1 MILWLCMSWVWP
13 LDNVH
18 VSTIYMYNAQHS
30 WGQAFRYCRAIL
42 VSTILWRRI
51 LILALLGHYEA
62 FYEFFV
68 FRTPLSK
75 SQLNLVK
82 SLVCTKVLKFQI
94 IGDFIKNLALM
105 CRAATHHASC
115 CLFAIVC
122 RFKMP
127 LDTTW
132 CVWVH
137 ADIDLKTSMLSSCR
151 FWWVWVTS
159 FWRFYNYLLAISSSF
174 VLRFWSVVGILH
186 PVFVYIW

>member
-1 MILWLCMSWVWP
+1 MPTIKGIVILHMFASWQILPWP
-13 LDNVH
+13 YFFYDFMT
-18 VSTIYMYNAQHS
+18 S
-30 WGQAFRYCRAIL
+30 AIL
-42 VSTILWRRI
+42 
-51 LILALLGHYEA
+51 
-62 FYEFFV
+62 
-68 FRTPLSK
+68 
-75 SQLNLVK
+75 
-82 SLVCTKVLKFQI
+82 CTMYIYSCAPWGVGI
-94 IGDFIKNLALM
+94 AHI
-105 CRAATHHASC
+105 HHASC

-174 VLRFWSVVGILH
+174 VLRFLSLPSLCLYLIVPPMKLKRQRKI
-186 PVFVYIW
+186 YQK

>member
-1 MILWLCMSWVWP
+1 MYQNFDDSDSNSLAIYQKILWICSLGYKDLLNFAWHSMKFYNCHHASIHVQLRC
-13 LDNVH
+13 LD
-18 VSTIYMYNAQHS
+18 
-30 WGQAFRYCRAIL
+30 IL
-42 VSTILWRRI
+42 SS
-51 LILALLGHYEA
+51 
-62 FYEFFV
+62 F
-68 FRTPLSK
+68 
-75 SQLNLVK
+75 
-82 SLVCTKVLKFQI
+82 C
-94 IGDFIKNLALM
+94 
-105 CRAATHHASC
+105 HASC

-174 VLRFWSVVGILH
+174 VLRFLSLPSLCLYLIVPPMKLKRQRKI
-186 PVFVYIW
+186 YQK